1 MADYNA
7 VGDKFTSPGFSPT
20 NYVKNLVENS
30 VRIDAILNER
40 QQIANLADETNNLLK
55 KNVYKNYM
63 QFIETA
69 KEISYLESEMYQ
81 LSHMLTEQQ
90 NVMQSLQEV
99 SITDSKGSTTN
110 VSATEKKEEDPKRSL
125 STLLEKVEGC
135 TRLLDVKDRH
145 IVRSGEMMEVRE
157 DNTECK
163 IYLVLLSDGL
173 LLADWLP
180 HRRGPVQYR
189 FQMLYELD
197 NLAVVNVKEDQRS
210 KNCFKILTFPHARQ
224 FQCETAAEK
233 RIWMEAIEQTKQAK
247 MAVVTLK
254 RESALLDPKG
264 SLLSLDNNPFD
275 EEEAED
281 LYECEGG
288 AVLPEWLTELPE
300 DLDVCVAERDF
311 EAAVNLVLKT
321 EEHFSLY
328 PNAKPLEEM
337 KPRIDYRVKHLVD
350 VLTNELHVSP
360 GRSLQGGPRAARRAV
375 SLLIKL
381 GKSSQA
387 CDLFLKHR
395 SAILKYSMR
404 QQKMEGA
411 TAPYIKKLCELF
423 FTSMVETGQEFS
435 QAFSSNNSCA
445 SSFVV
450 WAKDQLQNFVKLF
463 SNHVFTTQ
471 VSLSVATEC
480 ILAVRTHCERLWEI
494 GLDLSFFLEKL
505 LKNDVERIISDSRDK
520 ALEAIKLRA
529 AEDRWRPQNLYNKA
543 GLQKLIDDMNNL
555 GVSGI
560 SSYVYDECWVSL
572 SSNTVS
578 FCKTFLNLLDDLL
591 KLHTPVTRVLIL
603 DSLAATFRAHLRHVD
618 ASLANKGFKS
628 DVPLIQKNASFLLET
643 LLEVAEK
650 RCDAKLPHLS
660 GFWNELRQEFASCM
674 SPKSASN
681 KGVTKYPAV
690 AFI

>member
-1 MADYNA
+1 MAEYVA

-20 NYVKNLVENS
+20 NWS
-30 VRIDAILNER
+30 
-40 QQIANLADETNNLLK
+40 TNN
-55 KNVYKNYM
+55 
-63 QFIETA
+63 
-69 KEISYLESEMYQ
+69 
-81 LSHMLTEQQ
+81 
-90 NVMQSLQEV
+90 V
-99 SITDSKGSTTN
+99 STS
-110 VSATEKKEEDPKRSL
+110 EKKEEDPRRSL

-135 TRLLDVKDRH
+135 TVPLVFFCLSVQRLLDVKDRH
-145 IVRSGEMMEVRE
+145 IVRAGEMMEVR
-157 DNTECK
+157 DDGVECK
-163 IYLVLLSDGL
+163 IYVVLLSDGL

-180 HRRGPVQYR
+180 HRRGTVQYR

-197 NLAVVNVKEDQRS
+197 NLAVVNVKEDQKA
-210 KNCFKILTFPHARQ
+210 KNCFRILTFPHARQ

-247 MAVVTLK
+247 MAAVSLK

-264 SLLSLDNNPFD
+264 SLLSIDNNPFD
-275 EEEAED
+275 EDEAEE
-281 LYECEGG
+281 LYECESG
-288 AVLPEWLTELPE
+288 AILPEWLSELPE

-311 EAAVNLVLKT
+311 EGAVNLVLKT
-321 EEHFSLY
+321 EEHFALY

-411 TAPYIKKLCELF
+411 TAPYIKKLCDLF
-423 FTSMVETGQEFS
+423 FSSMVETGREFS

-480 ILAVRTHCERLWEI
+480 ILAVRTNCERLWEI

-505 LKNDVERIISDSRDK
+505 LKNDVERIITDSRDK

-543 GLQKLIDDMNNL
+543 GLQKLLDDMNNL
-555 GVSGI
+555 GI
-560 SSYVYDECWVSL
+560 SNISAYVYGKYECWLSL

-578 FCKTFLNLLDDLL
+578 FSKTFLNLLDDLL

-603 DSLAATFRAHLRHVD
+603 ESLATTFRAHLRHVD
-618 ASLANKGFKS
+618 ASLANKSFKS

-643 LLEVAEK
+643 LLDVAEK

-660 GFWNELRQEFASCM
+660 SFWNELRQEFASCM
-674 SPKSASN
+674 PPKSNN
-681 KGVTKYPAV
+681 KGITKYPAV
-690 AFI
+690 AFL

>member
-1 MADYNA
+1 MAEYVA

-20 NYVKNLVENS
+20 NYVKNLVESS

-90 NVMQSLQEV
+90 NVMQSLQEI
-99 SITDSKGSTTN
+99 SITDSKGSTNN
-110 VSATEKKEEDPKRSL
+110 VSAPQKTEEDPRRSL

-135 TRLLDVKDRH
+135 TRLLDAKDRH
-145 IVRSGEMMEVRE
+145 IVRTGEMTEVRE
-157 DNTECK
+157 DGAECK
-163 IYLVLLSDGL
+163 IYIVLLSDGL

-180 HRRGPVQYR
+180 HRRGTVQYR

-233 RIWMEAIEQTKQAK
+233 RVWMEAIEQTKQAK
-247 MAVVTLK
+247 MAAVSLK

-264 SLLSLDNNPFD
+264 SLLSIDNNPFD
-275 EEEAED
+275 EEEAEE
-281 LYECEGG
+281 LYECESG
-288 AVLPEWLTELPE
+288 AVLPEWLSELPE

-311 EAAVNLVLKT
+311 EGAVSLVLKT
-321 EEHFSLY
+321 EEHFALY

-381 GKSSQA
+381 GQILAGQA

-404 QQKMEGA
+404 QQKME
-411 TAPYIKKLCELF
+411 E
-423 FTSMVETGQEFS
+423 FT
-435 QAFSSNNSCA
+435 QAFSTNNSCA

-494 GLDLSFFLEKL
+494 
-505 LKNDVERIISDSRDK
+505 
-520 ALEAIKLRA
+520 
-529 AEDRWRPQNLYNKA
+529 EDRWRPQNLYNKA

-555 GVSGI
+555 GI
-560 SSYVYDECWVSL
+560 SDISPYVYDECWVSL

-578 FCKTFLNLLDDLL
+578 FSKTFLNLLDDLL
-591 KLHTPVTRVLIL
+591 KLHTQVTRVLIL
-603 DSLAATFRAHLRHVD
+603 ESLATTFRAHLRHLD
-618 ASLANKGFKS
+618 ASLANKSFKS
-628 DVPLIQKNASFLLET
+628 GCVTPSCHT
-643 LLEVAEK
+643 
-650 RCDAKLPHLS
+650 CLPS
-660 GFWNELRQEFASCM
+660 GTNFVKSLPSCM
-674 SPKSASN
+674 PPKTNN

-690 AFI
+690 AFL

>member
-1 MADYNA
+1 MAEYVA

-20 NYVKNLVENS
+20 NYVKNLVESS

-90 NVMQSLQEV
+90 NVMQSLQEI
-99 SITDSKGSTTN
+99 SITDSKGSTNN
-110 VSATEKKEEDPKRSL
+110 VSTSEKKEEDPRRSL

-145 IVRSGEMMEVRE
+145 IVRTGEMMEVRE
-157 DNTECK
+157 DGPECK
-163 IYLVLLSDGL
+163 IYVVLLSDGL

-180 HRRGPVQYR
+180 HRRGTVQYR

-197 NLAVVNVKEDQRS
+197 NLAVVNVKEDQKS

-233 RIWMEAIEQTKQAK
+233 RVWMEAIEQTKQAK
-247 MAVVTLK
+247 MAAVSLR

-264 SLLSLDNNPFD
+264 SLLSIDNNPFD
-275 EEEAED
+275 EEEAEE
-281 LYECEGG
+281 LYECESG
-288 AVLPEWLTELPE
+288 AVLPEWLSELPE

-311 EAAVNLVLKT
+311 EGAVNLVLKT
-321 EEHFSLY
+321 EEHFALY

-423 FTSMVETGQEFS
+423 FSSMVETGREFS

-505 LKNDVERIISDSRDK
+505 LKNDVERIITDSRDK

-543 GLQKLIDDMNNL
+543 GLQKLIDDMNYL
-555 GVSGI
+555 GI
-560 SSYVYDECWVSL
+560 SNISPYVYDECWVSL

-578 FCKTFLNLLDDLL
+578 FSKTFLNLLDDLL

-603 DSLAATFRAHLRHVD
+603 ESLVTTFRAHLRHVD
-618 ASLANKGFKS
+618 ASLANKSFKS

-650 RCDAKLPHLS
+650 RCDTKLPHLS
-660 GFWNELRQEFASCM
+660 SFWNELRQEFASCM
-674 SPKSASN
+674 PPKSNN

-690 AFI
+690 AFL